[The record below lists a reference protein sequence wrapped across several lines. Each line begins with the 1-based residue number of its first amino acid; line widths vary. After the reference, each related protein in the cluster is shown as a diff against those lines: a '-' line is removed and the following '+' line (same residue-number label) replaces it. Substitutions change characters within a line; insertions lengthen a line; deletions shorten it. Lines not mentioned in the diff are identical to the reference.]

1 MNTND
6 YGNFSERRRSYMMKQ
21 EKYRDMYKKY
31 LATDG
36 DEHSIDKYYTFDEK
50 GHIMGVTTSK
60 ETNDIAPAVSETFQ
74 KVMVFFG
81 AWTAA
86 LARKKFSLYDY
97 DAVKQMISSSGLF
110 VSMGSKARSYHS
122 DSTKVSLNT
131 AIIGAVLGPGITG
144 GGMAIAQKALA
155 RIGGK
160 ISDGFSEQ
168 KTDKEIAHLLFICES
183 LMGMPIVT
191 ISLYHTKLE
200 QFGWVQKTNCEKVSR
215 QTIDFK
221 FHSDDYLFVD
231 PDYINKFTEDFEKSD
246 SYEKL
251 IDELAKTLDGPQS

>member
-1 MNTND
+1 MTNID
-6 YGNFSERRRSYMMKQ
+6 
-21 EKYRDMYKKY
+21 
-31 LATDG
+31 
-36 DEHSIDKYYTFDEK
+36 SIDRYYAFDEK
-50 GHIMGVTTSK
+50 GHIMAVTTSK
-60 ETNDIAPAVSETFQ
+60 ETDDVAPAVRETFQ

-160 ISDGFSEQ
+160 ISDGFSKQ
-168 KTDKEIAHLLFICES
+168 KTDKEIAHLLFI
-183 LMGMPIVT
+183 
-191 ISLYHTKLE
+191 
-200 QFGWVQKTNCEKVSR
+200 
-215 QTIDFK
+215 
-221 FHSDDYLFVD
+221 
-231 PDYINKFTEDFEKSD
+231 
-246 SYEKL
+246 
-251 IDELAKTLDGPQS
+251 

>member
-1 MNTND
+1 MHPTVTNID
-6 YGNFSERRRSYMMKQ
+6 
-21 EKYRDMYKKY
+21 
-31 LATDG
+31 
-36 DEHSIDKYYTFDEK
+36 SIDRYYTFDEK
-50 GHIMGVTTSK
+50 GHIMAVTTSK
-60 ETNDIAPAVSETFQ
+60 GTDDVTPAVRETFQ

-97 DAVKQMISSSGLF
+97 DAVKQMISSSGFF

-131 AIIGAVLGPGITG
+131 SIIGAVLGPGITG

-160 ISDGFSEQ
+160 INDGFSEQ

-183 LMGMPIVT
+183 LMGIPIVT

-231 PDYINKFTEDFEKSD
+231 PNYINKFTADFEKSD

-251 IDELAKTLDGPQS
+251 IDELAKTLDGLPS

>member
-1 MNTND
+1 MTNID
-6 YGNFSERRRSYMMKQ
+6 
-21 EKYRDMYKKY
+21 
-31 LATDG
+31 
-36 DEHSIDKYYTFDEK
+36 SIDRYYTFDEK

-60 ETNDIAPAVSETFQ
+60 ETNDIAPAVRETFQ
-74 KVMVFFG
+74 KVRVFFG
-81 AWTAA
+81 AWAAA

-97 DAVKQMISSSGLF
+97 DAVKQIISSSGFF
-110 VSMGSKARSYHS
+110 VSMGSETRSYHS
-122 DSTKVSLNT
+122 DSTEVTLNT
-131 AIIGAVLGPGITG
+131 AIIGAVLGSDITG
-144 GGMAIAQKALA
+144 GGMEIAKKTLA
-155 RIGGK
+155 KIGGQ
-160 ISDGFSEQ
+160 ISGGFSEQ

-191 ISLYHTKLE
+191 ISLYHTKLD
-200 QFGWVQKTNCEKVSR
+200 QFGWVQKTNCEEVSR

>member
-86 LARKKFSLYDY
+86 LARKNCSLYDY
-97 DAVKQMISSSGLF
+97 DAVKQIISSSGFF
-110 VSMGSKARSYHS
+110 VSMGSETRSYHS
-122 DSTKVSLNT
+122 DSTEVTLNT
-131 AIIGAVLGPGITG
+131 AIIGAVLGSDITG
-144 GGMAIAQKALA
+144 GGMEIAKKTLA
-155 RIGGK
+155 KIGGQ
-160 ISDGFSEQ
+160 ISGGFSEQ

-191 ISLYHTKLE
+191 ISLYHTKLD
-200 QFGWVQKTNCEKVSR
+200 QFGWVQKTNCEEVSR

-251 IDELAKTLDGPQS
+251 IDELAKTLDGLPS

>member
-1 MNTND
+1 MTNID
-6 YGNFSERRRSYMMKQ
+6 
-21 EKYRDMYKKY
+21 
-31 LATDG
+31 
-36 DEHSIDKYYTFDEK
+36 SIGRYHTFDEK
-50 GHIMGVTTSK
+50 GHIMVVTTSNG
-60 ETNDIAPAVSETFQ
+60 TDDVAPAVRETFQ
-74 KVMVFFG
+74 KVMVFFD

-86 LARKKFSLYDY
+86 LTRKKFSLYDY

-131 AIIGAVLGPGITG
+131 SIIGAVLGPGITG
-144 GGMAIAQKALA
+144 GGMLIAKKTLAI
-155 RIGGK
+155 IGGK

-183 LMGMPIVT
+183 LMGMPLVT

-200 QFGWVQKTNCEKVSR
+200 QFGWVQKTNCEEVSR

-231 PDYINKFTEDFEKSD
+231 SNYINKFTADFEKSD

-251 IDELAKTLDGPQS
+251 IDELAKTLDGLPS

>member
-6 YGNFSERRRSYMMKQ
+6 YGSFSGRRRSYMMKQ

-60 ETNDIAPAVSETFQ
+60 ETDDVAPAVRETFQ

-86 LARKKFSLYDY
+86 LARKNCSLYDY
-97 DAVKQMISSSGLF
+97 DAVKQIISSSGFF
-110 VSMGSKARSYHS
+110 VSMGSETRSYHS
-122 DSTKVSLNT
+122 DSTEVTLNT
-131 AIIGAVLGPGITG
+131 AIIGAVLGSDITG
-144 GGMAIAQKALA
+144 GGMEIAKKTLA
-155 RIGGK
+155 KIGGQ
-160 ISDGFSEQ
+160 ISGGFSEQ

-200 QFGWVQKTNCEKVSR
+200 QFGWVQKTNCEEVSR

-251 IDELAKTLDGPQS
+251 IDELAKTLDGLPS

>member
-86 LARKKFSLYDY
+86 LARKNCSLYDY
-97 DAVKQMISSSGLF
+97 DAVKQIISSSGFF
-110 VSMGSKARSYHS
+110 VSMGSETRSYHS
-122 DSTKVSLNT
+122 DSTEVTLNT
-131 AIIGAVLGPGITG
+131 AIIGAVLGSDITG
-144 GGMAIAQKALA
+144 GGMEIAKKTLA
-155 RIGGK
+155 KIGGQ
-160 ISDGFSEQ
+160 ISGGFSEQ

-231 PDYINKFTEDFEKSD
+231 PNYINKFTEDFEKSD

>member
-86 LARKKFSLYDY
+86 LARKNCSLYDY
-97 DAVKQMISSSGLF
+97 DAVKQIISSSGFF
-110 VSMGSKARSYHS
+110 VSMGSETRSYHS
-122 DSTKVSLNT
+122 DSTEVTLNT
-131 AIIGAVLGPGITG
+131 AIIGAVLGSDITG
-144 GGMAIAQKALA
+144 GGMEIAKKTLA
-155 RIGGK
+155 KIGGQ
-160 ISDGFSEQ
+160 ISGGFSEQ

-191 ISLYHTKLE
+191 ISLYHTKLD
-200 QFGWVQKTNCEKVSR
+200 QFGWVQKTNCEEVSR